1 MDGKTRFS
9 LRTWCI
15 YIRCGR
21 ERTFIHPK
29 LIYNRGRDV
38 TTHSAGIEGEID
50 GAAAIFGALPF
61 YPSSSSSSR
70 RTVASSPPFARLITT
85 VIIDRQS
92 SIFARPLVRPSVR
105 PSLSPHGRFRG
116 RERSYTR
123 VGRGGGGKS
132 AREIRATVD
141 VMQDL

>member
-1 MDGKTRFS
+1 M
-9 LRTWCI
+9 
-15 YIRCGR
+15 RCGR
-21 ERTFIHPK
+21 ERTFIYPK

-61 YPSSSSSSR
+61 YPSSSSSSSR

-92 SIFARPLVRPSVR
+92 SIFARPLAR

-123 VGRGGGGKS
+123 GGRGGGKS

-141 VMQDL
+141 VMQGRSVAAGTARREL